1 VVGWN
6 CNTEMDYQS
15 MSLVDLKK
23 AAKDHRPPIKYYYVK
38 SRKDLIEIL
47 TMPAMP
53 PKMIKEKLRI
63 QDLRKLARERNI
75 PNIWRMRRS
84 TLIELLYPD
93 AKEDDEDNDDTEE
106 HDAPKKGEGND
117 VRV

>member
-1 VVGWN
+1 MVGWN

-47 TMPAMP
+47 TMPVMP

-84 TLIELLYPD
+84 TLIDLLYPD
-93 AKEDDEDNDDTEE
+93 AKEDDEDNDDAEE

>member
-1 VVGWN
+1 
-6 CNTEMDYQS
+6 
-15 MSLVDLKK
+15 MSLADLKK
-23 AAKDHRPPIKYYYVK
+23 VAKDHQPPIKYYYVK

-47 TMPAMP
+47 NMPEMP
-53 PKMIKEKLRI
+53 QSMIKEKLRI

-93 AKEDDEDNDDTEE
+93 SKEDNKNNHDTEE
-106 HDAPKKGEGND
+106 HDAPKKGEGKD

>member
-1 VVGWN
+1 
-6 CNTEMDYQS
+6 
-15 MSLVDLKK
+15 MSLADLKK
-23 AAKDHRPPIKYYYVK
+23 VAKEHRPPIKYYYVK
-38 SRKDLIEIL
+38 SRQDLIDIL
-47 TMPAMP
+47 NMPEMP
-53 PKMIKEKLRI
+53 QSMIKEKLRI

-93 AKEDDEDNDDTEE
+93 SKEDNKNNHNAEE
-106 HDAPKKGEGND
+106 HDTPKKGKGND